1 MEQRMEELT
10 ERALGAVF
18 EVANELGCG
27 FLEKVYERALVRELG
42 ARGIRGLAQAPLT
55 VAYKGQ
61 AVGEFFADILVE
73 EGLVLEL
80 KCVER
85 LANEHMA
92 QCLKPGTDSHFSPT
106 ARKTESVPDHLDSI
120 PMLGYPSIV
129 RLELFVYVLHC
140 FEKKAT
146 RGIATPKREL
156 DVIRRRLK
164 EAREEYRGYQRS
176 QNAKN
181 R

>member
-1 MEQRMEELT
+1 MKPIRWMRSSRDDL
-10 ERALGAVF
+10 RAFPDDARG
-18 EVANELGCG
+18 ELGHSLHLVQCG
-27 FLEKVYERALVRELG
+27 ERPSNGKLLHGDLSGVSELVADSEDGNTYRCVY
-42 ARGIRGLAQAPLT
+42 
-55 VAYKGQ
+55 
-61 AVGEFFADILVE
+61 
-73 EGLVLEL
+73 
-80 KCVER
+80 
-85 LANEHMA
+85 
-92 QCLKPGTDSHFSPT
+92 T
-106 ARKTESVPDHLDSI
+106 A
-120 PMLGYPSIV
+120 

-164 EAREEYRGYQRS
+164 EAREEYHEYQRS